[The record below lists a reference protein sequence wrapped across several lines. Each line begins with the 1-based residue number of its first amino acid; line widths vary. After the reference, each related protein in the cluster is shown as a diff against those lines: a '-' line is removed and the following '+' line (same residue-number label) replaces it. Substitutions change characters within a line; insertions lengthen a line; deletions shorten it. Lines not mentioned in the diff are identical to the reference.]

1 MKIIYIH
8 GFLSSSNAQK
18 AQILRRELKKI
29 KEIDFQS
36 VDYPD
41 DLEYSVD
48 YLCKT
53 IENELEKGEKPCLIG
68 SSLGGFLSIILS
80 VRYDLKIA
88 LINPCLYPSS
98 WIKKMGYIGKS
109 LTNFYTG
116 ESFVVRPEAV
126 DYVESLEK
134 ELLRYRKDKTMV
146 LLQSGDEVLDYR
158 YALNFFKDIPVDVES
173 GGSHRYDNFE
183 SKIDNI
189 LKFFEKK

>member
-1 MKIIYIH
+1 MKIIYVH

-109 LTNFYTG
+109 LTNFDTG

-126 DYVESLEK
+126 SYVELLEK
-134 ELLRYRKDKTMV
+134 ELLRYRKDKTLV
-146 LLQSGDEVLDYR
+146 LLQTGDEVLDYR
-158 YALNFFKDIPVDVES
+158 YALNFFKDIPVDVEN

-189 LKFFEKK
+189 LKFFKNK

>member
-1 MKIIYIH
+1 MKIIYVH

-109 LTNFYTG
+109 LTNFDTG

-126 DYVESLEK
+126 SYVELLEK
-134 ELLRYRKDKTMV
+134 ELLRYRKDKTLV
-146 LLQSGDEVLDYR
+146 LLQTGDEVLDYR
-158 YALNFFKDIPVDVES
+158 YALNFFKDIPVDVEN

>member
-109 LTNFYTG
+109 LTNFDTG

-126 DYVESLEK
+126 SYVELLEK
-134 ELLRYRKDKTMV
+134 ELLRYRKDKTLV
-146 LLQSGDEVLDYR
+146 LLQTGDEVLDYR
-158 YALNFFKDIPVDVES
+158 YALNFFKDIPVDVEN

-189 LKFFEKK
+189 LKFFKNK

>member
-1 MKIIYIH
+1 MKIIYVH

-29 KEIDFQS
+29 KDIDFQS

-53 IENELEKGEKPCLIG
+53 IENEIEKGENPCLIG

-109 LTNFYTG
+109 LTNFDTG

-126 DYVESLEK
+126 AYVELLEK

-189 LKFFEKK
+189 LKFFKNK

>member
-18 AQILRRELKKI
+18 AQILRRELKGYKD
-29 KEIDFQS
+29 IDFQS

-48 YLCKT
+48 SLCKI
-53 IENELEKGEKPCLIG
+53 IENDLEKGIRPVLIG

-88 LINPCLYPSS
+88 LINPCLYPST

-109 LTNFYTG
+109 LTNFDTG

-126 DYVESLEK
+126 AYVEELEK
-134 ELLRYRKDKTMV
+134 ELVDYRKDKTMV
-146 LLQSGDEVLDYR
+146 LLQTGDEVLDYR
-158 YALNFFKDIPVDVES
+158 YALEFFKDIPVDVEN

-183 SKIDNI
+183 SKIGRI
-189 LKFFEKK
+189 LKFFEEN

>member
-109 LTNFYTG
+109 LTNFDTG

-126 DYVESLEK
+126 AYVELLEK

-158 YALNFFKDIPVDVES
+158 YALDFFKDIPVDVEN

-189 LKFFEKK
+189 LKFFKNK

>member
-8 GFLSSSNAQK
+8 GFLSSSKAQK
-18 AQILRRELKKI
+18 AQILQRELQGKPD
-29 KEIDFQS
+29 IDFQS

-41 DLEYSVD
+41 DLEFSVES
-48 YLCKT
+48 LSKI
-53 IENELEKGEKPCLIG
+53 IEKDLSLGIKPFLIG
-68 SSLGGFLSIILS
+68 SSLGGFLSMILS

-88 LINPCLYPSS
+88 LINPCLYPSE

-109 LTNFYTG
+109 LTNFDTG

-126 DYVESLEK
+126 AYVEELEK
-134 ELLRYRKDKTMV
+134 ELVCYRKDKTMV

-158 YALNFFKDIPVDVES
+158 YALNFFKDIEVDVES

-183 SKIDNI
+183 NKIEKI
-189 LKFFEKK
+189 LEFFESN

>member
-1 MKIIYIH
+1 MKIIYVH

-29 KEIDFQS
+29 KDIDFQS

-109 LTNFYTG
+109 LTNFDTG

-126 DYVESLEK
+126 AYVELLEK

-146 LLQSGDEVLDYR
+146 LLQTGDEVLDYR
-158 YALNFFKDIPVDVES
+158 YALNFFKDIPVDVEN

>member
-18 AQILRRELKKI
+18 AQILRRELKGYKD
-29 KEIDFQS
+29 IDFQS

-48 YLCKT
+48 SLCKI
-53 IENELEKGEKPCLIG
+53 IENDLEKGIRPVLIG

-88 LINPCLYPSS
+88 LINPCLYPST

-109 LTNFYTG
+109 LTNFDTG

-126 DYVESLEK
+126 AYVEELEK
-134 ELLRYRKDKTMV
+134 ELVDYRKDKTMV
-146 LLQSGDEVLDYR
+146 LLQTGDEVLDYR
-158 YALNFFKDIPVDVES
+158 YALEFFKDIPVDVEN

-183 SKIDNI
+183 SKIGSI
-189 LKFFEKK
+189 LKFFEEN

>member
-8 GFLSSSNAQK
+8 GFLSSSYAQK

-29 KEIDFQS
+29 KDIDFQS

-109 LTNFYTG
+109 LTNFDTG

-126 DYVESLEK
+126 AYVELLEK

-158 YALNFFKDIPVDVES
+158 YALDFFKDIPVDVEN

-189 LKFFEKK
+189 LKFFKNK

>member
-18 AQILRRELKKI
+18 AQILRRELKGYKD
-29 KEIDFQS
+29 IDFQS

-48 YLCKT
+48 SLCKI
-53 IENELEKGEKPCLIG
+53 IENDLEKGIRPVLIG

-88 LINPCLYPSS
+88 LINPCLYPST

-109 LTNFYTG
+109 LTNFDTG

-126 DYVESLEK
+126 AYVEELEK
-134 ELLRYRKDKTMV
+134 ELVDYRKDKTMV
-146 LLQSGDEVLDYR
+146 LLQTGDEVLDYR
-158 YALNFFKDIPVDVES
+158 YALEFFKDIPVDVEN
-173 GGSHRYDNFE
+173 GGSHCYDNFE
-183 SKIDNI
+183 SKIGRI
-189 LKFFEKK
+189 LKFFEEN

>member
-29 KEIDFQS
+29 KDIDFQS

-109 LTNFYTG
+109 LTNFDTG

-126 DYVESLEK
+126 AYVELLEK

-158 YALNFFKDIPVDVES
+158 YALDFFKDIPVDVEN

-189 LKFFEKK
+189 LKFFKNK

>member
-1 MKIIYIH
+1 MKIIYVH

-53 IENELEKGEKPCLIG
+53 IENELEKGVKPCLIG

-109 LTNFYTG
+109 LTNFDTG

-126 DYVESLEK
+126 SYVELLEK
-134 ELLRYRKDKTMV
+134 ELLRYRKDKTLV
-146 LLQSGDEVLDYR
+146 LLQTGDEVLDYR
-158 YALNFFKDIPVDVES
+158 YALNFFKDIPVDVEN

-189 LKFFEKK
+189 LKFFKNK

>member
-18 AQILRRELKKI
+18 AQILRRELEGI
-29 KEIDFQS
+29 TDIDFQS

-41 DLEYSVD
+41 DLEFSVES
-48 YLCKT
+48 LCKI
-53 IENELEKGEKPCLIG
+53 IEKDLEKGIRPFLIG

-88 LINPCLYPSS
+88 LINPCLYPSA

-109 LTNFYTG
+109 LKNFDTG

-126 DYVESLEK
+126 AYVEELEK
-134 ELLRYRKDKTMV
+134 ELVDYRKDKTMV
-146 LLQSGDEVLDYR
+146 LLQTGDEVLDYR
-158 YALNFFKDIPVDVES
+158 YALEFFKDIPVDVEN

-183 SKIDNI
+183 SKIGRI
-189 LKFFEKK
+189 LKFFEEN

>member
-53 IENELEKGEKPCLIG
+53 IESEIEKGERPCLIG

-109 LTNFYTG
+109 LTNLDTG

>member
-53 IENELEKGEKPCLIG
+53 IESEIEKGTLVTIKIPAEFN
-68 SSLGGFLSIILS
+68 SDGGKN
-80 VRYDLKIA
+80 V
-88 LINPCLYPSS
+88 
-98 WIKKMGYIGKS
+98 
-109 LTNFYTG
+109 
-116 ESFVVRPEAV
+116 
-126 DYVESLEK
+126 
-134 ELLRYRKDKTMV
+134 
-146 LLQSGDEVLDYR
+146 
-158 YALNFFKDIPVDVES
+158 
-173 GGSHRYDNFE
+173 
-183 SKIDNI
+183 
-189 LKFFEKK
+189 

>member
-1 MKIIYIH
+1 MKIIYVH

-109 LTNFYTG
+109 LTNFDTG

-126 DYVESLEK
+126 AYVELLEK

-146 LLQSGDEVLDYR
+146 LLQTGDEVLDYR

>member
-18 AQILRRELKKI
+18 AQILRRELEGFKD
-29 KEIDFQS
+29 IDFQS

-48 YLCKT
+48 SLCKI
-53 IENELEKGEKPCLIG
+53 IESDLEKGIRPFLIG
-68 SSLGGFLSIILS
+68 SSLGGFLSMILS

-88 LINPCLYPSS
+88 LINPCLYPSA
-98 WIKKMGYIGKS
+98 WIKKMGYIGKTLS
-109 LTNFYTG
+109 NYDTG

-126 DYVESLEK
+126 AYVEELEK
-134 ELLRYRKDKTMV
+134 ELVHYRKDKTLV
-146 LLQSGDEVLDYR
+146 LLQSGDEVLDYK
-158 YALNFFKDIPVDVES
+158 YALNFFKDIPVDVEN

-183 SKIDNI
+183 SKIDKI
-189 LKFFEKK
+189 LKFFEEN